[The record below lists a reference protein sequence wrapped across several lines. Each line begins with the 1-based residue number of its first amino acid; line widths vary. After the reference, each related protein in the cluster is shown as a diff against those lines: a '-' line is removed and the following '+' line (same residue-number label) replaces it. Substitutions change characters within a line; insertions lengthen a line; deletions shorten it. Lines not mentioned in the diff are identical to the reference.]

1 MTQKTREN
9 TTTHLQ
15 YVSEYIIQRKTQN
28 YKTYFKPL
36 VKYIKDTT
44 MKSIN
49 TYLAA
54 NVNAITKLKTIE
66 ETHQEQCPTQPH

>member
-1 MTQKTREN
+1 
-9 TTTHLQ
+9 
-15 YVSEYIIQRKTQN
+15 
-28 YKTYFKPL
+28 
-36 VKYIKDTT
+36 

-66 ETHQEQCPTQPH
+66 ETHQEQCPTLPH